1 MASLMKDNIIP
12 DAQDRNFATQI
23 IMWATSEGYFEDYD
37 RMIQIL
43 KSFCKGKEEGV
54 NPYNIAKDIYDK
66 AYNTY
71 KRM

>member
-37 RMIQIL
+37 SNDTNFKIFL
-43 KSFCKGKEEGV
+43 
-54 NPYNIAKDIYDK
+54 
-66 AYNTY
+66 
-71 KRM
+71 